1 MLVWQLAVAHLMFYF
16 NVDFEN
22 AQKMFVKI
30 CVRKIE
36 MMLSYFYLCMLCSLE
51 EDSLNWEI
59 HQATLQVGWF
69 PSLPTYRRKG
79 SWYWGTKC
87 RSCTMFIPPSRRSL
101 EWQVR
106 EVFQG
111 ILRHWTCPVHGV
123 DLFFLSFFLQLLLLY
138 NWIVDQV
145 VEFFML

>member
-1 MLVWQLAVAHLMFYF
+1 MFYF
-16 NVDFEN
+16 KVDFEN
-22 AQKMFVKI
+22 ARKMFVKI

-51 EDSLNWEI
+51 EDSSNWEI
-59 HQATLQVGWF
+59 HQATLQIGWF

-87 RSCTMFIPPSRRSL
+87 RSSPKFIPPSRRSL

-106 EVFQG
+106 EVFQR
-111 ILRHWTCPVHGV
+111 ILHHWTCPVHGV
-123 DLFFLSFFLQLLLLY
+123 DLFFFSSCCYCIIELLTKLL
-138 NWIVDQV
+138 NFSCCSWFCVH
-145 VEFFML
+145 E